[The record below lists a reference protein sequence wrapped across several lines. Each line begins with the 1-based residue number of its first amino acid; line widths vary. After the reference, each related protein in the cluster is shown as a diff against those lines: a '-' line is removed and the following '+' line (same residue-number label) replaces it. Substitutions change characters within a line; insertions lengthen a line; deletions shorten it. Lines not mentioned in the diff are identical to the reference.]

1 MVDTGELDYLGVYR
15 EARLIDSQAGMAT
28 RYAIVAILLA
38 LIVLFFAGGYYHAQR
53 RLRRGQPP
61 LAYHRW
67 MVRRQQQYYPPQPRY
82 GWPHDPNAP
91 AYGPSYGME
100 GYPPP
105 PPAYTNAEAPPPV
118 YQPPQGATKAMAD
131 QNFAQTNRAGESS
144 NSAGVSEPAA
154 SARQ

>member
-1 MVDTGELDYLGVYR
+1 MLMDL
-15 EARLIDSQAGMAT
+15 QAGMAT
-28 RYAIVAILLA
+28 RYAIVAILFA
-38 LIVLFFAGGYYHAQR
+38 LVVLFFAGGYYHAQR
-53 RLRRGQPP
+53 RLRKGQPP

-82 GWPHDPNAP
+82 GYDPNAP
-91 AYGPSYGME
+91 GSYGME

-131 QNFAQTNRAGESS
+131 QNFSQTNRAGESS
-144 NSAGVSEPAA
+144 SSAGVSEPAP